1 MEYYCNDNFE
11 KLPTGAWE
19 LLLDKVLVNATH
31 LEVSRTFS
39 EVLLATAFI
48 DASVPLPPHIP
59 RIYSLTHRF
68 LLTPEV
74 VAEVRS
80 RKYQDWDW
88 DKCDSENPALYKDN
102 VLLLGTISHEDVVV
116 MLVDESTRSELNSQG
131 FDFWCEWKLDLNA
144 Q

>member
-1 MEYYCNDNFE
+1 M
-11 KLPTGAWE
+11 
-19 LLLDKVLVNATH
+19 
-31 LEVSRTFS
+31 
-39 EVLLATAFI
+39 
-48 DASVPLPPHIP
+48 
-59 RIYSLTHRF
+59 
-68 LLTPEV
+68 PEV

-102 VLLLGTISHEDVVV
+102 VLLLGTISQEDVVV